1 MQRRHFIALIGGAA
15 AGWPLVTTIGM
26 VVVAAFAEESSPGG
40 SLASMQGGNSKAIW
54 VACDTVSKLMS
65 INQNR
70 RATFGREADITEVRA
85 CRLLTP
91 NGHALRLSIQTKLFQ
106 HF

>member
-70 RATFGREADITEVRA
+70 RATFGREADITERCEHVD
-85 CRLLTP
+85 
-91 NGHALRLSIQTKLFQ
+91 F
-106 HF
+106 